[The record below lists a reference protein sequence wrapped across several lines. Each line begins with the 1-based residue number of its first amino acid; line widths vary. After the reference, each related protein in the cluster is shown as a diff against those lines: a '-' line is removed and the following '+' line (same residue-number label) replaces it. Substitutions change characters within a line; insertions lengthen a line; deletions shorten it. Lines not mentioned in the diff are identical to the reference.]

1 MNRRSI
7 LGLLAAS
14 PVAAPMAV
22 QGTFAP
28 RAAANKV
35 FDFTPPPP
43 FVSIPTMSKPMLSE
57 MGTADIVLHG
67 YKMGLIDRDTFRDMA
82 VRNVHVPDWLENQN
96 IARLEDCR
104 SFSGSARR
112 LMHRNWKQDIAERM
126 WLDSSATGGKTMWEL
141 ADQILEA
148 AGGKL

>member
-43 FVSIPTMSKPMLSE
+43 LQGMPTMSE

-67 YKMGLIDRDTFRDMA
+67 YKMGLIDRDTFRAMA
-82 VRNVHVPDWLENQN
+82 VRHVDVPDWLENQN
-96 IARLEDCR
+96 VARLEDCK

-141 ADQILEA
+141 ADQILKA
-148 AGGKL
+148 AGGKE